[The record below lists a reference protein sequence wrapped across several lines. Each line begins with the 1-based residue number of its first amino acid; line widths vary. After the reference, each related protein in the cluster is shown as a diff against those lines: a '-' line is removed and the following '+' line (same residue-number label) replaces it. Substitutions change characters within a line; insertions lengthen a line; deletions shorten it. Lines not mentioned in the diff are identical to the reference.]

1 MIDII
6 LFIIFISGIIVY
18 FCISNNAIFII
29 LAIIAYIIS
38 HCIHQEE
45 IIESKTEIIEDFT
58 KYITKP
64 FRKRG
69 KKND

>member
-6 LFIIFISGIIVY
+6 LFIIFISGIIIY
-18 FCISNNAIFII
+18 FCIIDNAIFII
-29 LAIIAYIIS
+29 LAVIAYIIS
-38 HCIHQEE
+38 HCMHQEE
-45 IIESKTEIIEDFT
+45 ITESKTEIIDDFT